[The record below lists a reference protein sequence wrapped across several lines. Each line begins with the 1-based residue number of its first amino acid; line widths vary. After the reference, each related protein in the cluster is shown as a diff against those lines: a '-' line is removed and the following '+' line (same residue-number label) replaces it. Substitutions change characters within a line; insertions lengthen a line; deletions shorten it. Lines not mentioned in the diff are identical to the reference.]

1 VLKNIRDVS
10 VMWHCLNDHDGAAL
24 VRVKHG
30 YKNAICTSMGE
41 ALMRFLMLRLI
52 LVLPN
57 PRGAIAPAHMVQQCI
72 LNFVCTGHRSDTL
85 LKLKVRRGIE
95 RFPVFD
101 RPQLPP
107 Q

>member
-1 VLKNIRDVS
+1 
-10 VMWHCLNDHDGAAL
+10 
-24 VRVKHG
+24 
-30 YKNAICTSMGE
+30 MGE

-85 LKLKVRRGIE
+85 LNYLRNESCTSIE
-95 RFPVFD
+95 RTL
-101 RPQLPP
+101 PQWNHWQAL
-107 Q
+107 